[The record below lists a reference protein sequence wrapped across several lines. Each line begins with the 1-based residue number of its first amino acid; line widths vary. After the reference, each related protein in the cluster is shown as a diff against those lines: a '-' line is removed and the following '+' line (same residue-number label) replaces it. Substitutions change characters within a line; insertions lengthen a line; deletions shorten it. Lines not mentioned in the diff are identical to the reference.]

1 MVQML
6 DALNQYKDVK
16 KEITRIEEQIAN
28 LESRLNSPRIPIL
41 TDMPSGPH
49 NTTQLEDGVIKLMQ
63 LKEKYE
69 KLLGNLCEQQL
80 AVEDMIED
88 LDPIERDLIRCR
100 YFNGLKWEEVQKE
113 VGYASRQTRRIHD
126 RAIEKLESKE

>member
-1 MVQML
+1 MTL
-6 DALNQYKDVK
+6 PDLIQYKDIR
-16 KEITRIEEQIAN
+16 KEIIRIEEQIAN
-28 LESRLNSPRIPIL
+28 LNSRLTSPRIPIL

-49 NTTQLEDGVIKLMQ
+49 NQTQLEDGVIKLIQ

-69 KLLGNLCEQQL
+69 KLLGDLCEKQL
-80 AVEDMIED
+80 AVEEMIED

-113 VGYASRQTRRIHD
+113 IGYAPRQTRRIHD
-126 RAIEKLESKE
+126 RAIEKIGEN

>member
-1 MVQML
+1 ML
-6 DALNQYKDVK
+6 YELSQYKDVK
-16 KEITRIEEQIAN
+16 KEITHIEEQIAS
-28 LESRLNSPRIPIL
+28 LESRLTSPRIPIL

-49 NTTQLEDGVIKLMQ
+49 NQTQLEDGVIKLMQ

-69 KLLGNLCEQQL
+69 KLLEKLCEQQL
-80 AVEDMIED
+80 AVEEMIEN

-113 VGYASRQTRRIHD
+113 IGYAPRQTRRIHD
-126 RAIEKLESKE
+126 RAIEKISEE